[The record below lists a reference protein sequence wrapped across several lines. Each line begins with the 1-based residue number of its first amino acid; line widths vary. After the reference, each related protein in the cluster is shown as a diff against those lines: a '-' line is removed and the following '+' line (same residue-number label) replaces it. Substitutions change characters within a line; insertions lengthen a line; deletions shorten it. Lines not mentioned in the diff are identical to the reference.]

1 MPVLVIDL
9 PDGINLMQQVVP
21 QADRRDGRSILVAL
35 SGPDGESAS
44 FKIDVF
50 DSQAETF
57 VEAQTAAI
65 DKHPYEG

>member
-9 PDGINLMQQVVP
+9 PDGINLVQKVVP
-21 QADRRDGRSILVAL
+21 QANRRDDRSILVTL
-35 SGPDGESAS
+35 SGPDGEAS

-65 DKHPYEG
+65 DEHPYEG